1 MTVKDIIIKTTA
13 VLKDAGIESAS
24 LDCRLLLCKFLGVDK
39 VYLITNSDREID
51 DLSEFDALVKRRLNH
66 EPMQYILN
74 HAEFMGLDFYVDEN
88 VLIPRPDTE
97 ILVEKVISHFG
108 ETSFE
113 FLDIGTGSGCIPIS
127 ILANCKNARG
137 ISADISEKAIDVAK
151 KNAESNKVTERLDF
165 INIDILNDFPERKFD
180 CIVSN
185 PPYIESEVVETLMP
199 DVREFEPHL
208 ALDGGADGLTFYR
221 RIADKGYDSL
231 KDGGLL
237 AFEIGYNQGE
247 SVSRIMNEKGYR
259 NTEVIKDIAGNDRV
273 VVGTK

>member
-165 INIDILNDFPERKFD
+165 INIDILNDFPEGKFD

>member
-74 HAEFMGLDFYVDEN
+74 HSEFMGLDFYVDEN

-151 KNAESNKVTERLDF
+151 KNAESNGVSERLNF
-165 INIDILNDFPERKFD
+165 INIDILNDFPEGKFD

-221 RIADKGYDSL
+221 IIADKGYDSL

>member
-74 HAEFMGLDFYVDEN
+74 HSEFMGLDFYVDEN

-127 ILANCKNARG
+127 IIANCKNARG

-151 KNAESNKVTERLDF
+151 KNAESNGVSERLNF
-165 INIDILNDFPERKFD
+165 INIDILKDFPEGKFD

-247 SVSRIMNEKGYR
+247 SVCRIMNEKGYR

>member
-127 ILANCKNARG
+127 ILANCKNACG

-165 INIDILNDFPERKFD
+165 INIDILNDFPEGKFD

>member
-151 KNAESNKVTERLDF
+151 KNAESNGVSERLNF
-165 INIDILNDFPERKFD
+165 INIDILNDFPEGKFD

-221 RIADKGYDSL
+221 RIADKGYDAL
-231 KDGGLL
+231 KAGGLL

-259 NTEVIKDIAGNDRV
+259 NTEIIKDIAGNDRV

>member
-151 KNAESNKVTERLDF
+151 KNAESNGVSERLNF
-165 INIDILNDFPERKFD
+165 INIDILNHFPEGKFD

-199 DVREFEPHL
+199 DVREFEPYL

-247 SVSRIMNEKGYR
+247 SVGRIMNEKGYR